1 MDVREFHRISSSE
14 FRWKCLGSGSIAR
27 GTASTSAATFTWWGG
42 SLMDLDGHRTNPQQG
57 LQLRL
62 ETYLYSSTL
71 NPQAQRLES
80 KTCMDFQR
88 FSSFS
93 YEFCHFWARLSPC
106 SLILE
111 WPSPAVRQRMDE
123 ELAAQEGSQPLL
135 ISWVRHW
142 GFLGKMMPFITGCFF
157 FLKLQRMPFF
167 MIWPHQDGNLTNSN
181 RHSTGWPER
190 VIPSFQYQMSATKK
204 GPQNEDIQ

>member
-1 MDVREFHRISSSE
+1 
-14 FRWKCLGSGSIAR
+14 
-27 GTASTSAATFTWWGG
+27 
-42 SLMDLDGHRTNPQQG
+42 MDLDGPRTNPQQG

-62 ETYLYSSTL
+62 ETYLYSPTL

-80 KTCMDFQR
+80 KICMAFQR

-111 WPSPAVRQRMDE
+111 WPSPAVGRQRMDE

-135 ISWVRHW
+135 ISDM
-142 GFLGKMMPFITGCFF
+142 GQTMGLSGENDAIITGWDVLF
-157 FLKLQRMPFF
+157 PETSENA
-167 MIWPHQDGNLTNSN
+167 IIHDLTTPRRQFN
-181 RHSTGWPER
+181 
-190 VIPSFQYQMSATKK
+190 K
-204 GPQNEDIQ
+204 